1 MRRVLVF
8 KEWLLPPSETFIL
21 AQARALSEYVPIF
34 TGLERAHPSLS
45 LPEGLVLLSDRGSS
59 ISDLRAKLYRRTG
72 IAPFFHRN
80 AKRSRPDLVH
90 AHFASGGRAALPLA
104 RALRVPLLV
113 TLHGADVTVRS
124 SRTDLYKQLG
134 EQASLFLCVSR
145 FIRDRA
151 LEAGFP
157 SQKLLV
163 HYIGIDRDL
172 FSPSASHGK
181 PQGVLFVGR
190 LVEKK
195 GCEYL
200 LRAMQIVQRAHP
212 QCELTVIGNGPLR
225 PALEALARELDVRCH
240 FRGTQ
245 PAIVVREALQ
255 KTQVFCVPSVTAV
268 NGDGEG
274 LGLVF
279 AEAQSM
285 GVPVVSTTHG
295 GIPEIVTNRVT
306 GLLVP
311 ERDYMALADALCL
324 LLVEENLWERLH
336 RAGPQWIRQYFDLK
350 MQTAVLEN
358 IYNGIIGTK
367 QSHEFLPNRSRRRIL

>member
-34 TGLERAHPSLS
+34 AGLERAHPSLS
-45 LPEGLVLLSDRGSS
+45 LPQEPLLLSDRGPS

-72 IAPFFHRN
+72 IAPFFHRR

-113 TLHGADVTVRS
+113 TLHGADVTVRG
-124 SRTDLYKQLG
+124 SRTDVYKRLG
-134 EQASLFLCVSR
+134 EQASLFMCISS

-157 SQKLLV
+157 PQKLLV

-172 FSPSASHGK
+172 FSPSPSLE
-181 PQGVLFVGR
+181 PPNGVLFVGR

-200 LRAMQIVQRAHP
+200 LRAMHLVQRAHP
-212 QCELTVIGNGPLR
+212 QCELAVIGDGPLR
-225 PALEALARELDVRCH
+225 LSLEALAKELNIRCQ
-240 FRGTQ
+240 FRGVQ
-245 PAIVVREALQ
+245 PPMVIREALGRARI
-255 KTQVFCVPSVTAV
+255 FCVPSVRAA
-268 NGDGEG
+268 NGDSEG
-274 LGLVF
+274 LGIVF
-279 AEAQSM
+279 AEAQAM

-295 GIPEIVTNRVT
+295 GIPEVVEDRLT
-306 GLLVP
+306 GLLAP
-311 ERDYMALADALCL
+311 ERDYEALADALSL
-324 LLVEENLWERLH
+324 LIDNEDLWQRLH
-336 RAGPQWIRQYFDLK
+336 RGALQRVEQYFDLK
-350 MQTAVLEN
+350 MQTAQLEN
-358 IYNGIIGTK
+358 IYNGIVATK
-367 QSHEFLPNRSRRRIL
+367 